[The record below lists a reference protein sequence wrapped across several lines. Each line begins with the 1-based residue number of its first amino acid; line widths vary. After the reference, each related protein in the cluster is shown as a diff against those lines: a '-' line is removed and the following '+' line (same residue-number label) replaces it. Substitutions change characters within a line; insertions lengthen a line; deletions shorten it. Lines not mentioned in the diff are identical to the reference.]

1 MGFSLSDLGFW
12 VHSPLWKHEEHRP
25 LPMKPGAWAG
35 PPGTD
40 SRDPILVPTG
50 TCCQTE
56 GSQFLFLP
64 SKACPNQD
72 PDPGPHQNDEGV
84 LGPYPSPLN
93 HSCQGR
99 AQPPRDSGAAESRP
113 GQTRGSQWSWVP
125 ESTFASLLGNDLK
138 GT

>member
-1 MGFSLSDLGFW
+1 MGYSLSDFGFW
-12 VHSPLWKHEEHRP
+12 VHSPLGKHGEHRHREERRP
-25 LPMKPGAWAG
+25 LPLKPGAWAG

-64 SKACPNQD
+64 SEACPSQG
-72 PDPGPHQNDEGV
+72 PDPGPHQNEEGV

-99 AQPPRDSGAAESRP
+99 AQLPRGLGGAESRP
-113 GQTRGSQWSWVP
+113 GQTRGSQWS
-125 ESTFASLLGNDLK
+125 
-138 GT
+138 